1 MAMIRDF
8 FALPSVRR
16 VIVLL
21 LLVLILFSIRD
32 MLNMLLLLFLVTYV
46 MNRLQVFLTSKI
58 SKVIRVHPNVVAI
71 LLYLIIVSGM
81 IVGISRYVPQII
93 NQIIELTNNIIDFLN
108 THKDNE
114 IAARLSD
121 ALNEINYED
130 YVHQALDYI
139 KKLGELLEIVLIVI
153 ILSLFFLLQKR
164 QVAQFT
170 AKFKT
175 SKIGWVVSELE
186 YFGKKFTSSFGKVI
200 EVQLMI
206 AVFNTALTMIGLW
219 ILGFPYLFAL
229 SVMVLVLSLIPVA
242 GVVISFIP
250 ITLIGYQNGGWTL
263 VIWTFV
269 MILIIH
275 AMETYLLNPRLM
287 AHKTKLPMFY
297 TFVVL
302 VFSQHFFGTWGL
314 IIGIPIFMFL
324 LDILE
329 VNAFGKAAGDGSGNA
344 TGYSPGSVPGNV
356 TDNSPACVPGN
367 APAPQ
372 EEASRKD

>member
-1 MAMIRDF
+1 MGMIREF
-8 FALPSVRR
+8 FALPTVRR
-16 VIVLL
+16 IIVLVI
-21 LLVLILFSIRD
+21 LVLILFSIRD

-46 MNRLQVFLTSKI
+46 MNRLQVYLTSKI
-58 SKVIRVHPNVVAI
+58 SKVVRIHPNVISI
-71 LLYLIIVSGM
+71 LLYLIIIAGM
-81 IVGISRYVPQII
+81 ILGISRYVPQIV
-93 NQIIELTNNIIDFLN
+93 NQIVELTNNIINFLN
-108 THKDNE
+108 SNKDNE
-114 IAARLSD
+114 IAARLTD
-121 ALNEINYED
+121 ALNEIKYENYVD
-130 YVHQALDYI
+130 QALEYI
-139 KKLGELLEIVLIVI
+139 KKLGQLLEVVLIVI
-153 ILSLFFLLQKR
+153 LLSLFFLLQKK

-175 SKIGWVVSELE
+175 SKIGWIAGELE
-186 YFGKKFTSSFGKVI
+186 FFGKKFMSSFGKVI

-206 AVFNTALTMIGLW
+206 AVFNTAMTMIGLW

-229 SVMVLVLSLIPVA
+229 SVMVLILSLIPVV

-250 ITLIGYQNGGWTL
+250 ITLIGYQTGGWTL
-263 VIWTFV
+263 VIWTIV

-275 AMETYLLNPRLM
+275 AMETYLLNPRMM

-314 IIGIPIFMFL
+314 IIGIPVFMFL

-329 VNAFGKAAGDGSGNA
+329 VDAS
-344 TGYSPGSVPGNV
+344 GSVPPN
-356 TDNSPACVPGN
+356 
-367 APAPQ
+367 Q